1 MANKLLEKLLSLI
14 GCKKPKPVIEY
25 HIPTES
31 LPYSFYEKIHGDIN
45 FTLEERIEISKAVQ
59 EWNVFCDGY
68 IVLDIDFDLTPVNA
82 RIPNNRAAIYRAND
96 KHPVVQSFQNANKV
110 SIIGL
115 CYYDAR
121 QGPNMYLLHDKLGA
135 NSLLWRLVAL
145 HEIGHYLGLSHV
157 EGEAIMGAICLSHPT
172 TLTELDAKEF
182 ARVYKVNSDKLVY
195 QLNA

>member
-1 MANKLLEKLLSLI
+1 MANNFLEKVLI
-14 GCKKPKPVIEY
+14 WAGYKKPAILEY
-25 HIPTES
+25 NVPTES

-82 RIPNNRAAIYRAND
+82 SIPKNRAAILRAHD
-96 KHPVVQSFQNANKV
+96 KHPVVQSYQDANKV

-115 CYYDAR
+115 CYYD
-121 QGPNMYLLHDKLGA
+121 QKVGPNMYLLHDKLGA
-135 NSLLWRLVAL
+135 NSLWWRLVAL

-182 ARVYKVNSDKLVY
+182 ARVYKVDHNKLVY
-195 QLNA
+195 RL